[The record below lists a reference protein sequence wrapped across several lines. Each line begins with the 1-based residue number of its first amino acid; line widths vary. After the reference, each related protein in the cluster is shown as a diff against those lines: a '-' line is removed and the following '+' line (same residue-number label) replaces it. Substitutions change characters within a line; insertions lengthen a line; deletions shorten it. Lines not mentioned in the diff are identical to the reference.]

1 MGPYGWLLTFA
12 LTIIVVLITA
22 GILKLM
28 QNAATSV
35 PKSRSK
41 DEDNNGKKI

>member
-22 GILKLM
+22 GLLKLL
-28 QNAATSV
+28 QNAVTSV
-35 PKSRSK
+35 PKNRSK
-41 DEDNNGKKI
+41 DEDTNGKKI

>member
-12 LTIIVVLITA
+12 LLIIVVLITA
-22 GILKLM
+22 GLLKML

-41 DEDNNGKKI
+41 DEKNNGKKI

>member
-12 LTIIVVLITA
+12 LTIVVVLITA
-22 GILKLM
+22 GLLKLM
-28 QNAATSV
+28 QNAVTSA

>member
-22 GILKLM
+22 GLLKLL

-35 PKSRSK
+35 PKTRSK
-41 DEDNNGKKI
+41 DEDTNGKKI